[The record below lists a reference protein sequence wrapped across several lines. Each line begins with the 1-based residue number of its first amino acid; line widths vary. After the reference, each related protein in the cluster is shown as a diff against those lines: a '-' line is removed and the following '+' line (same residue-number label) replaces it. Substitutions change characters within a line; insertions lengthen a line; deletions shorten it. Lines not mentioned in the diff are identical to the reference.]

1 MIELELLGAHADGSQ
16 LVFTDPEG
24 QRFIVTIDDAL
35 RAAVRREGIRLE
47 TMPTQ
52 GAQLS
57 PREIQQLLRAGM
69 EPAEISSTYDV
80 DPARVNRFHSPVRAE
95 KNYVISQAL
104 NSPVGAEGGTPT
116 LGDLVVDRL
125 ATRGVDAQT
134 LSWTASRQD
143 DDPWELHL
151 AFVQAARQCHA
162 SWQVHSD
169 GKIIRALDDESRWLT
184 ETTTPASTPGSV
196 TELPSSQ
203 RNDVTGPPVT
213 GEDVE
218 RMLDELSVARGRRQ
232 VIDDDDDAETSP
244 ALVAFPGSATTA
256 TEESSVSS
264 AEDAAE
270 PEAPQADDS
279 DVLPGLD
286 SYTPQTES
294 TPKPT
299 PKRRKRRSVPS
310 WDEIVFGS
318 KSD

>member
-16 LVFTDPEG
+16 LVFTDPDG

-47 TMPTQ
+47 TMPAQ

-57 PREIQQLLRAGM
+57 PREIQQLLRAGLD
-69 EPAEISSTYDV
+69 PAEISSTYDV

-104 NSPVGAEGGTPT
+104 NSPVGADGDTPP

-143 DDPWELHL
+143 DDPWEIHL
-151 AFVQAARQCHA
+151 SFVQAARQCHA

-184 ETTTPASTPGSV
+184 ETTTPAGAPGSV
-196 TELPSSQ
+196 AELPTPQ
-203 RNDVTGPPVT
+203 KDEPVGPPVT

-218 RMLDELSVARGRRQ
+218 RMLDELSDARGRRQ
-232 VIDDDDDAETSP
+232 AIEDEEGASAASP
-244 ALVAFPGSATTA
+244 ALVAFPGSADGSADSPSAPPADEEQTA
-256 TEESSVSS
+256 DRPTDE
-264 AEDAAE
+264 
-270 PEAPQADDS
+270 S

-286 SYTPQTES
+286 TYKPQEDS
-294 TPKPT
+294 SHKAP